1 MCDCFVV
8 FFVHRRVGSFMLK
21 KRQAGLCQVE
31 GVKRGREFVL
41 SFVWFFF
48 WLLHEVV
55 LVAECGQTGAREAMQ
70 L

>member
-1 MCDCFVV
+1 
-8 FFVHRRVGSFMLK
+8 MLK

>member
-1 MCDCFVV
+1 M
-8 FFVHRRVGSFMLK
+8 SN
-21 KRQAGLCQVE
+21 KRPAGLCQVE